1 MSSSSIDRECTLT
14 CRSFFCSNKMLRI
27 VKKNGQKNFFCA
39 MDDDSECLRYMCR
52 YAECRERKM
61 GDSGLCL
68 KPMKTQ
74 HRNHL
79 QKPKQNQYSKYDY
92 VAPKDLDDKLRK
104 KLSKNYK
111 YDG

>member
-1 MSSSSIDRECTLT
+1 
-14 CRSFFCSNKMLRI
+14 
-27 VKKNGQKNFFCA
+27 
-39 MDDDSECLRYMCR
+39 MDDDSECLGYMCTH
-52 YAECRERKM
+52 AECRERKM

-74 HRNHL
+74 HKKSTTKTKRD
-79 QKPKQNQYSKYDY
+79 QYSEYDY
-92 VAPKDLDDKLRK
+92 VAPKDLDDKIRK

>member
-1 MSSSSIDRECTLT
+1 MSSNSRNRECTLT
-14 CRSFFCSNKMLRI
+14 CRSFFCSKKMLRI
-27 VKKNGQKNFFCA
+27 VKKNEQKTFFCA
-39 MDDDSECLRYMCR
+39 MDDDSECLGYMCN

-74 HRNHL
+74 P
-79 QKPKQNQYSKYDY
+79 QKPKRDQYSKYDY
-92 VAPKDLDDKLRK
+92 VNQKDLDDKLRK

-111 YDG
+111 WDG

>member
-1 MSSSSIDRECTLT
+1 
-14 CRSFFCSNKMLRI
+14 
-27 VKKNGQKNFFCA
+27 
-39 MDDDSECLRYMCR
+39 
-52 YAECRERKM
+52 M

-74 HRNHL
+74 HRSHT

-104 KLSKNYK
+104 KLSKNFK

>member
-1 MSSSSIDRECTLT
+1 
-14 CRSFFCSNKMLRI
+14 
-27 VKKNGQKNFFCA
+27 
-39 MDDDSECLRYMCR
+39 MCR

-74 HRNHL
+74 HRSQP
-79 QKPKQNQYSKYDY
+79 QKLKRDQYSEYDY
-92 VAPKDLDDKLRK
+92 IAPKDLDDKLRK